1 MVTERGQNARHGPDK
16 SARLGAWGWFAVV
29 ALIVLLAAAVW
40 YSIFAWQQVPSVG
53 IPPIGWLF
61 LILGVVFTLAVGGGL
76 MALLF
81 YSSRKG
87 KDF

>member
-1 MVTERGQNARHGPDK
+1 MPNFEK
-16 SARLGAWGWFAVV
+16 SAAGSRRLGPWGWFAIF
-29 ALIVLLAAAVW
+29 ALLVLLASAVW
-40 YSIFAWQQVPSVG
+40 YCVAAWSELPGVG

-61 LILGVVFTLAVGGGL
+61 LALGVVFTMFVGGGL
-76 MALLF
+76 MALVF

>member
-1 MVTERGQNARHGPDK
+1 MPDPDK
-16 SARLGAWGWFAVV
+16 LASGARPLGPWGWFAIV
-29 ALIVLLAAAVW
+29 ALLMLLGGALWYCIYAWAALPGVR
-40 YSIFAWQQVPSVG
+40 

-61 LILGVVFTLAVGGGL
+61 LVLGVVFTLAIGGGL

>member
-1 MVTERGQNARHGPDK
+1 MPSPE
-16 SARLGAWGWFAVV
+16 SATGASRRLGPWGWFAI
-29 ALIVLLAAAVW
+29 LVLLVLLGAAVW
-40 YSIFAWQQVPSVG
+40 YCVVAWSELPDVG

-61 LILGVVFTLAVGGGL
+61 LVFGVLLTILVGGGL

>member
-1 MVTERGQNARHGPDK
+1 MRNFERSPARWRQLGP
-16 SARLGAWGWFAVV
+16 WGWFTIV
-29 ALIVLLAAAVW
+29 VLLGLLTAALW
-40 YSIFAWQQVPSVG
+40 YCISAWSEVPSVG

-61 LILGVVFTLAVGGGL
+61 LVLGIVFTILVGGGL
-76 MALLF
+76 MTLVF

>member
-1 MVTERGQNARHGPDK
+1 MGADRTANKA
-16 SARLGAWGWFAVV
+16 SRLGPWGWFAI
-29 ALIVLLAAAVW
+29 LVLLALLVAALC
-40 YSIFAWQQVPSVG
+40 YSIFAWQEVPNVG

-61 LILGVVFTLAVGGGL
+61 LILGVIFTILVGGGL
-76 MALLF
+76 MVLLF